1 MPFIRGQSSSNRCCS
16 IPAIF
21 GNLWQFWQFQPP
33 HPLPPGFH
41 PIPPKVTQYTQGSAE
56 GHNPKIQKPGVKAGF
71 KKRIVER
78 RHPRLRFLV
87 SCGTG
92 ALDCFTCKNA
102 ALRAYKQTRNYINT
116 IFLCCNKNL
125 RPSACKQAV
134 GLH

>member
-1 MPFIRGQSSSNRCCS
+1 MDLCDAFHPWPIIVKPVLFNPGD
-16 IPAIF
+16 
-21 GNLWQFWQFQPP
+21 LWQSLAILAIPTTPP
-33 HPLPPGFH
+33 PAPGFH

-102 ALRAYKQTRNYINT
+102 ALRAYKQNT
-116 IFLCCNKNL
+116 K
-125 RPSACKQAV
+125 
-134 GLH
+134 LH